1 MAFEPQPFGKYY
13 LLERVALGGMAEI
26 YKAKTFGAV
35 GFEKLLAIKRIL
47 PHMSQNT
54 EFINML
60 VDEAKIAVQ
69 LNHTNIVQVFDLGK
83 VDDDYFIAMEFI
95 EGMDLRS
102 IMKRLEETGR
112 RMAVEDAAF
121 IIVEVCK
128 GLDYAHRK
136 KDQYGVPL
144 GIVHRDI
151 SPQNILIS
159 YEGEVKIVDF
169 GIAKAARKATETD
182 AGVLKGKFAYMAP
195 EQARGEEVD
204 ARSDIF
210 PTAIMLYEMLT
221 GKRMFVTESNL
232 QTLEKIKNF
241 HIEPPFLPPEVPSEL
256 EFILMQAMAN
266 DPNERYQSA
275 EEFQIDLTKFLYT
288 SSLDFTA
295 KNLAE
300 LMQDLFPGRG
310 KVKAPVPEAAGVE
323 LDTETRLM
331 ISEANQEVLV
341 SREEEDKTSHDFVVD
356 QPAPPPVSAKTENSQ
371 ITSSHRVKEPTVAPT
386 KNPVP
391 KPHEVFAPPPPAR
404 SLKGLVKPV
413 AIFVTLMLL
422 LGGAFF
428 LKDKVGPM
436 GEWVVNIFD
445 LVRGGPNTGLPR
457 NSSQI
462 YIETSPPGARIYFDS
477 VELDGLTPFLIK
489 DVKPN
494 VEHVLMFS
502 MLSHEQYQMTIKT
515 KSREILKLPVIKL
528 KRERGNLFVA
538 SEPPDADIYI
548 NDEFYG
554 RTPRQI
560 EQISANVDVALK
572 LRKAGFQDFFEV
584 IRAQAGQTRTFNFTL
599 AKAVGAY
606 GAVRVESVPPGAT
619 VFIDGVQRRE
629 KTPVLMTQLDVKREH
644 ELVLRLQGYRD
655 HSEKFRLSEGGLKA
669 IKAYLKTIPEDLR

>member
-1 MAFEPQPFGKYY
+1 LAFEPQPFGKYY

-95 EGMDLRS
+95 EGMDLRT

-144 GIVHRDI
+144 GLVHRDI

-204 ARSDIF
+204 SRSDIF

-232 QTLEKIKNF
+232 QTLEKIKSF

-288 SSLDFTA
+288 SALDFTA

-300 LMQDLFPGRG
+300 LMQELFPGRG
-310 KVKAPVPEAAGVE
+310 KVKTPIPENAGVE

-341 SREEEDKTSHDFVVD
+341 SREEEDKTSHDFVVA
-356 QPAPPPVSAKTENSQ
+356 QPPPVKPEVSHITASQ
-371 ITSSHRVKEPTVAPT
+371 KVREPTFAPT
-386 KNPVP
+386 KASVP
-391 KPHEVFAPPPPAR
+391 KPHEVFAIPPPSR
-404 SLKGLVKPV
+404 NLKGLVKPV
-413 AIFVTLMLL
+413 AIILSVILILA
-422 LGGAFF
+422 GAFF
-428 LKDKVGPM
+428 LKDKFGAMSDWAVG
-436 GEWVVNIFD
+436 IFD

-457 NSSQI
+457 NTSQI

-502 MLSHEQYQMTIKT
+502 MLSHEQYQMTLKT

-538 SEPPDADIYI
+538 SEPSDADIYI

-554 RTPRQI
+554 KTPRQI

-599 AKAVGAY
+599 NKAIGAF
-606 GAVRVESVPPGAT
+606 GAVRVESVPPGAL

-629 KTPVLMTQLDVKREH
+629 KTPVLLTQLDIKKEH
-644 ELVLRLQGYRD
+644 ELVLRLQGYKD
-655 HSEKFRLSEGGLKA
+655 HAEKFRLSEGGMKA
-669 IKAYLKTIPEDLR
+669 IKAYMKTTPEELK